1 MDHEQPHREK
11 FMGLYEPFTILKN
24 VRVRTSSY
32 LAELARNLHQ
42 TEDGLFAAMIRARV
56 RLM

>member
-1 MDHEQPHREK
+1 
-11 FMGLYEPFTILKN
+11 MGLHEPFAILKS
-24 VRVRTSSY
+24 VRVRASSY

-42 TEDGLFAAMIRARV
+42 TEAMIRARV